1 VTEFGVSPLALPER
15 MNILGVG
22 VHPINMDQAL
32 VAIERWIEHR
42 EKHYVCLAPIHN
54 VLACQDDPELKRI
67 FNQSGLTTP
76 DGMPLVWM
84 AWAKGYR
91 RADRVYGPDLME
103 SLCRRSVGPG
113 YRHFLLGGHPGVA
126 QQVEALL
133 ERRFPGLRVV
143 GTLSP
148 PFSPMTGDREAE
160 MLATINAASPDIVW
174 VALGSPRQEHWM
186 ADCIASL
193 DATVLIGVGAA
204 FDFLSGRKRQA
215 PRWMQRS
222 GLEWLFRLASE
233 PRRLWRRYLR
243 YPIFFLLLGAQ
254 LVGLRRF
261 ELEIT
266 KEGDPSEPLSET
278 GR

>member
-1 VTEFGVSPLALPER
+1 

-22 VHPINMDQAL
+22 VHPIDMDQAL
-32 VAIERWIEHR
+32 NAIEGWIERR

-54 VLACQDDPELKRI
+54 VLACQDDPDLKRI
-67 FNQSGLTTP
+67 FNRSGLTTP
-76 DGMPLVWM
+76 DGMPLVWI

-91 RADRVYGPDLME
+91 QADRVYGPDLME

-113 YRHFLLGGHPGVA
+113 YRHFLLGGHPGIA
-126 QQVEALL
+126 QKVQALL
-133 ERRFPGLRVV
+133 EHRFPGLRIV

-148 PFSPMTGDREAE
+148 PFGPTNEDREAVIR
-160 MLATINAASPDIVW
+160 AAINAASPDIVW
-174 VALGSPRQEHWM
+174 VALGSPMQERWM
-186 ADCIASL
+186 ADHINNVNAM
-193 DATVLIGVGAA
+193 VLIGVGAA

-222 GLEWLFRLASE
+222 GLEWLFRLANE

-261 ELEIT
+261 VLELT
-266 KEGDPSEPLSET
+266 KEEDPLHH
-278 GR
+278 